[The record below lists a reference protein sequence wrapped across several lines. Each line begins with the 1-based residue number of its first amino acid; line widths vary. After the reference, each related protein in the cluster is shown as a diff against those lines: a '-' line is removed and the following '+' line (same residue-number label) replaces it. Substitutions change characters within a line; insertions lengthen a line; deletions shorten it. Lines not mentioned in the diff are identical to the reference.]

1 MRETANAASTSERP
15 SHTQTAKPAGVACG
29 LFLLRLRDSLCAL
42 AKKESGMTY
51 RLYGDLGSGAF
62 SAEAALAEVGAPYEF
77 ELISLDRGE
86 QKAPEFLSLNPSG
99 KIPALRLPEG
109 EIVTESLAILLT
121 LADHFPQSGLLPAQ
135 AAPARANA
143 YRWLAFMAS
152 EIYPFV
158 EIADYP
164 ERFAPKGPQADALR
178 EVARGRVRERLLL
191 IERILAGPFLLRG
204 GFSLLD
210 IYAAMFS
217 RWSIGADWRRLNLP
231 RLTALAAAVSKR
243 PTIAPVWSR
252 HFEQR

>member
-1 MRETANAASTSERP
+1 
-15 SHTQTAKPAGVACG
+15 
-29 LFLLRLRDSLCAL
+29 
-42 AKKESGMTY
+42 MTY

-62 SAEAALAEVGAPYEF
+62 SAEAALSEVGAPYEF
-77 ELISLDRGE
+77 ELISLERGE

-164 ERFAPKGPQADALR
+164 TRFVPAGDAADGLKT
-178 EVARGRVRERLLL
+178 VAVGRIRERLLL
-191 IERILAGPFLLRG
+191 IERVLAGPYLLAG

-217 RWSIGADWRRLNLP
+217 RWSIGADWRRTNLP

-243 PTIAPVWSR
+243 PTIAPVWER
-252 HFEQR
+252 HFNGN

>member
-1 MRETANAASTSERP
+1 
-15 SHTQTAKPAGVACG
+15 
-29 LFLLRLRDSLCAL
+29 
-42 AKKESGMTY
+42 MTY

-77 ELISLDRGE
+77 ELVSLEKGE
-86 QKAPEFLSLNPSG
+86 QKAPHFLSLNPSG

-109 EIVTESLAILLT
+109 EIVTESLAVLLT
-121 LADHFPQSGLLPAQ
+121 LADHFPQSGLLPPKPGPQ
-135 AAPARANA
+135 RATA

-158 EIADYP
+158 EIVDYP
-164 ERFAPKGPQADALR
+164 ERFVPEGAAADALR

-191 IERILAGPFLLRG
+191 LERVLAGPYLLAS

-217 RWSIGADWRRLNLP
+217 RWSLEAEWKRENLP
-231 RLTALAAAVSKR
+231 RLLALAETVSQR
-243 PTIAPVWSR
+243 PAIAPVWRR
-252 HFEQR
+252 HFQRA